1 MTRLR
6 TLLRSPL
13 AREGLGVLVSRVLAI
28 ALQVANGFLL
38 ARGLGAAEYGR
49 YGYALSV
56 LHILLVGVNLGF
68 PTVVMRDVGRALV
81 EGTWDLVKG
90 LRRFTA
96 LWMLGTGGLL
106 SLLLVFLAGRLPD
119 PHGRLEALALLS
131 PFLMV
136 ASIEMLQMFTLK
148 GLKRIVLA
156 SFPFT
161 GTFYALFLLTLFML
175 QGLTLPRVALG
186 FIGSYLLGILIFQLA
201 LGRSFPPAY
210 RSASPRYAIRSWFAS
225 ALPLFLAGSLFVL
238 NAQVDMVMLGWFR
251 GNEEVGIYRLAL
263 RLAGFISFPLFV
275 ANASIAPRIVQ
286 HHIAGEM
293 DRLARWI
300 RRLIRLAFFGALL
313 IYGGLALLG
322 GWALGL
328 AGETYRQGYGVLL
341 LLGLGQLVNVGA
353 GSVGW
358 ILQMTHRERD
368 TAIGVGIALLSN
380 VVLNALLTPRLG
392 YVGTAIATALSLA
405 CWNLTLSWFVW
416 RHHRVRVGVI

>member
-1 MTRLR
+1 MVSLR

-28 ALQVANGFLL
+28 ALQVVNGFLL

-49 YGYALSV
+49 YGYALSI
-56 LHILLVGVNLGF
+56 LNILLVGVNLGF

-81 EGTWDLVKG
+81 EGTWDRVKG

-96 LWMLGTGGLL
+96 LWMVGVGGLL
-106 SLLLVFLAGRLPD
+106 SLTLSLLARSLPD
-119 PHGRLEALALLS
+119 PHGRLEALAILS

-136 ASIEMLQMFTLK
+136 ASLEMLQMFTLK
-148 GLKRIVLA
+148 ALKRIVLA

-161 GTFYALFLLTLFML
+161 GTFYALFLLILFTLHRL
-175 QGLTLPRVALG
+175 SLPRVALV
-186 FIGSYLLGILIFQLA
+186 FIGSYLLGISVFQMA
-201 LGRSFPPAY
+201 LRRSFPPDY
-210 RSASPRYAIRSWFAS
+210 RSAPPRYAFRAWFAS
-225 ALPLFLAGSLFVL
+225 ALPLFLAGSLFTL
-238 NAQVDMVMLGWFR
+238 NTQVDMVMLGWFR
-251 GNEEVGIYRLAL
+251 GNTEVGIYRLAL

-286 HHIAGEM
+286 HHITGEM

-300 RRLIRLAFFGALL
+300 RHLIRLAFLGALL
-313 IYGGLALLG
+313 IYGSLALFG

-328 AGETYRQGYGVLL
+328 AGEAYRQGYGVLL
-341 LLGLGQLVNVGA
+341 LLGVGQLVNVGA

-358 ILQMTHRERD
+358 VLQMTHRERD
-368 TAIGVGIALLSN
+368 TAIGVGIALITN
-380 VVLNALLTPRLG
+380 VLLNALLTPRLG